1 MAYMIAGLIIGKD
14 KSTNLPGKNY
24 MEVLGRP
31 LVEYALIAAENSKYV
46 DQTYVSTDSP
56 KIKEV
61 AERYDAEIIDRPA
74 ELATP
79 DALTEDTL
87 IHAFE
92 EMESRAGEE
101 IEIVSLGFANSPH
114 IPIGTIGE
122 GIEIL
127 QSDES
132 LDSAF
137 SVSKY
142 NMFTPLRA
150 RRINDNGTIESYID
164 LDLLGRE
171 DELSSI
177 RGSAGDCYY
186 VDLAVQIMRRRCF
199 INMEQGNLPF
209 KWMGQNSHALKNDYG
224 FDIDAEWQ
232 VPVIEKWLR
241 DRGFTEDLTPY
252 EDD

>member
-1 MAYMIAGLIIGKD
+1 MITGLIIGKD

-31 LVEYALIAAENSKYV
+31 LVEYALIAAENTKYV
-46 DQTYVSTDSP
+46 NQTYVSTDSQN
-56 KIKEV
+56 IEDV
-61 AERYDAEIIDRPA
+61 AERYDAEIIDRPP

-79 DALTEDTL
+79 DALTEDAL

-92 EMESRAGEE
+92 EMEARAGEE

-114 IPIGTIGE
+114 IPIGAIDE
-122 GIEIL
+122 GIEKL

-150 RRINDNGTIESYID
+150 RAINDDGTIESYID
-164 LDLLGRE
+164 LDLLGDE
-171 DELSSI
+171 DKLSSI

-186 VDLAVQIMRRRCF
+186 VDLAVQIMRRSCF
-199 INMEQGNLPF
+199 TSMEKGNLPF
-209 KWMGQNSHALKNDYG
+209 QWMGQKSHALENDYG

-232 VPVIEKWLR
+232 IPVIEKWLR
-241 DRGFTEDLTPY
+241 DHGFTKDSTPY